1 MPSIAGTGEKG
12 FAGDG
17 GPAAKAQLD
26 QPFDVAF
33 DRAGNLYFSD
43 TNNYR
48 VRKVNGRVV
57 REYIGA
63 GKVAELVA
71 RMDALER
78 EQRQLEALERRHE
91 KEQLNTL
98 DAELKTLNDK
108 VDLAARAALLA
119 AGFYRHKRGE
129 WRRRRDQDDSHSAD
143 RPEEA

>member
-1 MPSIAGTGEKG
+1 MRTAPNGKRGNRPEV
-12 FAGDG
+12 
-17 GPAAKAQLD
+17 AQTMGWE
-26 QPFDVAF
+26 
-33 DRAGNLYFSD
+33 RGYY
-43 TNNYR
+43 YR